1 MTTIDQAAA
10 QRRPQYRHAT
20 EVPVPVAEQLLNP
33 FSWRVGHWAFFLG
46 VMTMIADLIVALY
59 VFNFFGLSRQFEIS
73 MWLLVAGLLGFTA
86 ITLALYAVVFNAGR
100 GIGIAAFLL
109 SFFFGAAPAWLVGN
123 TIWQLIINGGQL
135 PYAPIDW

>member
-1 MTTIDQAAA
+1 M
-10 QRRPQYRHAT
+10 
-20 EVPVPVAEQLLNP
+20 PVAEQLLNP

-46 VMTMIADLIVALY
+46 VMTMVADIIVALY

-100 GIGIAAFLL
+100 GIGIGAFLL